1 MRPDEAATLEDAAW
15 RAFVKRLADMLAG
28 HWPAMP
34 ERLGDRYPA
43 FIDLAVQQAGEQGL
57 VRAAS
62 VARFANLWFVW
73 GPAYHERPG
82 FEWAQAILAAGRGS
96 AAAAASRDWLTVHQ
110 LVQRSLAE
118 LQRLPGA
125 RIEPRALADADA
137 KVIAAFAAYG
147 SQGRMHPPEPAP
159 APLAACDLEAADIR
173 VLDDSWQLQYRL
185 GQGAAAGD
193 WQRSA
198 IVMPPALRIDASRP
212 APKLVAMLSNPAG
225 HGPQARLQ
233 VRVRALAL
241 CNGDV
246 HPVLGFSGPH
256 GRWVWTGHESKAAS
270 WPVVARDQPLPR
282 AGPGSAIA
290 EETSPEL
297 HRLEIDVCGLR
308 DEGEPI
314 GPVQALVSVWPAAQW
329 WLDLQRAAPESQ
341 SVLPG
346 PRAWQPGRSRC
357 RIERDGVA
365 QDATALQQQFEAGLD
380 GAAAVGLQ
388 TLAAAWELLPGLA
401 SVRLDAMLGLL
412 AGKAS
417 LTWGWA
423 YGPGGL
429 DGPALMRVVAQ
440 LDLIGC
446 LADLQ
451 LGGEL
456 TLAGT
461 RSRLTLR
468 LAGQAALRQTVQHDA
483 PTPPLNEILL
493 AAVTRWR
500 FPVELTLEPLANA
513 TGSVLQRAGPATGA
527 LVGEAGLRPCT
538 KGCSGWEWFVGLRL
552 EPVAVPLLV
561 TDPLLGQQQLLQP
574 LLPALTLVNWSLG

>member
-15 RAFVKRLADMLAG
+15 RGFVKRLADMLAG
-28 HWPAMP
+28 QWPAMP
-34 ERLGDRYPA
+34 DRLGDRYPA

-82 FEWAQAILAAGRGS
+82 FEWAQAILAAGRAS
-96 AAAAASRDWLTVHQ
+96 AGAVASRDWLTVHQ

-125 RIEPRALADADA
+125 RIEPRALAAADA
-137 KVIAAFAAYG
+137 KMIAAFAAFG

-159 APLAACDLEAADIR
+159 APFAACDLEAADIR

-185 GQGAAAGD
+185 GQGTAADD

-198 IVMPPALRIDASRP
+198 VVMPPALRVDASRP

-225 HGPQARLQ
+225 HGPQAHLQ

-297 HRLEIDVCGLR
+297 YRLEIDVCGLR

-314 GPVQALVSVWPAAQW
+314 GPAQTLVSVWPAAQW

-365 QDATALQQQFEAGLD
+365 QDAKALQQQFEVGLD
-380 GAAAVGLQ
+380 GAVALGLQ

-429 DGPALMRVVAQ
+429 DGQALMRVVAQ

-461 RSRLTLR
+461 RSRLMLR
-468 LAGQAALRQTVQHDA
+468 LAGQAALRQTVQHDT
-483 PTPPLNEILL
+483 PTPPLNEVLM
-493 AAVTRWR
+493 AVVTRWR
-500 FPVELTLEPLANA
+500 FPVELTLHPLANA
-513 TGSVLQRAGPATGA
+513 TGSVLQLAGPATGA